1 MSNRI
6 NILLLGETG
15 VGKSSL
21 GNQILEDPNVF
32 SISDRPE
39 SETKKT
45 LGHMGKNNKNIF
57 VIDTPGFQDSEGKD
71 KEHLTQMINYIK
83 AQNLLQA
90 ILLVFNYC
98 ENKES
103 DILNKSNKTILEIIK
118 NIFNNIDIGGHIGIF
133 FTHYYP
139 NETDEDEKEEKKNLK
154 IREINKI
161 LKSPNNNFPCFYVN
175 IEKNKEP
182 KMSSKVEIM
191 RLIKWIKSLEPLNIK
206 KINEEAAIKKRELEK
221 TIIKKEELDGDYI
234 ITYNSVRYR
243 EKIVYFDDTIKYGK
257 WSIPKRENIN
267 KRLNYDLIKKREE
280 EKKERERK
288 EKIEREKEEEK
299 RRRQREEEE
308 LRNKIKNVSEYD
320 YYDPPVHRNNNFD
333 RIFSSM
339 NNVSIPI
346 YRREFGGGSGTFSVN
361 VGCNII

>member
-45 LGHMGKNNKNIF
+45 LGHIGKNNKNIF

-161 LKSPNNNFPCFYVN
+161 LKSSNNNFPCFYVN

-206 KINEEAAIKKRELEK
+206 KLNEEAAIKKRELEK

-234 ITYNSVRYR
+234 VTYNSVTYR

-280 EKKERERK
+280 EKRERERK
-288 EKIEREKEEEK
+288 EKIERKKEEEK
-299 RRRQREEEE
+299 RRRQKEEEE
-308 LRNKIKNVSEYD
+308 LRNKIKNVSEYN
-320 YYDPPVHRNNNFD
+320 YYDPPAHRNNNL
-333 RIFSSM
+333 
-339 NNVSIPI
+339 
-346 YRREFGGGSGTFSVN
+346 EFGGGSGNIRVN
-361 VGCNII
+361 IECNII